1 MIHTIITLALAALA
15 YPFGLQQEIA
25 FLAAAFYTGREH
37 AQAEYRT
44 VYTNYSNKRSNTPA
58 AITGVYTFS
67 SVTDYGLLSTHWAE
81 STSTY
86 HT

>member
-1 MIHTIITLALAALA
+1 MALTFQLKNRLLQ
-15 YPFGLQQEIA
+15 GLNDDPVA
-25 FLAAAFYTGREH
+25 FNIAAFYTGGEH

-44 VYTNYSNKRSNTPA
+44 IYTNYSNKRSNTPA